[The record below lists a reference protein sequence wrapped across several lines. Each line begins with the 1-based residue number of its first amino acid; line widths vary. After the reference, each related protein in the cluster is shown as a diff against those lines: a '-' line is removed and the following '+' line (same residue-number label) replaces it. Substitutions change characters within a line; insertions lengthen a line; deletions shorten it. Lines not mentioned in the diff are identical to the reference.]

1 MASAAAMSSP
11 SAQPCTVLPTA
22 LQKLDWVSWSPSVD
36 RVLEIGGK
44 WRLGSAPIRGRS
56 SNRASTPST
65 LSQGSAQSGT
75 RGLATALMLRLGLE
89 DQVVEVRLLLQE
101 AVLLGELRLLL
112 DRRPADVLGP
122 LRQVHLLRRG
132 GRDLG
137 VGQHD
142 LAHLIGVALRVGE
155 RLVHRRHETLHRVL
169 VLGEVL
175 LGGEVA
181 RHRELGRRLLVGVED
196 RSVALRLAERHER
209 LNLPGGVDAA
219 GVERAESVRERDL
232 GVLDLVVVRALCLGR
247 RVDRQRA
254 HVLERVDGYGLA
266 LEVLAALDR
275 AAL

>member
-1 MASAAAMSSP
+1 MPRGMASAAAMSRP
-11 SAQPCTVLPTA
+11 SAQPWTVLPTA
-22 LQKLDWVSWSPSVD
+22 LQKLDCVSWSPSVD
-36 RVLEIGGK
+36 SVFGIGGK
-44 WRLGSAPIRGRS
+44 CRLGSTPMRGSS

-75 RGLATALMLRLGLE
+75 RGLATALIRGLRLE

-101 AVLLGELRLLL
+101 AVLLGELSLLL
-112 DRRPADVLGP
+112 DRGPADVLGP

-169 VLGEVL
+169 VLGERL

-181 RHRELGRRLLVGVED
+181 PPRELWCRLLVGVED

-209 LNLPGGVDAA
+209 LNLQGCVDAA
-219 GVERAESVRERDL
+219 
-232 GVLDLVVVRALCLGR
+232 
-247 RVDRQRA
+247 
-254 HVLERVDGYGLA
+254 
-266 LEVLAALDR
+266 
-275 AAL
+275 